1 MDKTH
6 TRKRTRSSAPKVKR
20 KQKTPKVRSKFEGK
34 VAAYM
39 EDIGIKYK
47 YEPTRLSF
55 MVPETDRT
63 YIPDFQLP
71 NGIYVEAKGLFDRD
85 SRKKMLL
92 VTQQHPN
99 LDIRILFMRDNTISK
114 KSKTKYT
121 KWCEENGI
129 ACAVSKDGHIPD
141 EWISHKNKKERSK

>member
-1 MDKTH
+1 MEE
-6 TRKRTRSSAPKVKR
+6 AGVKY
-20 KQKTPKVRSKFEGK
+20 Q
-34 VAAYM
+34 
-39 EDIGIKYK
+39 

-55 MVPETDRT
+55 VVPETDRV
-63 YIPDFQLP
+63 YVPDFQLP

-99 LDIRILFMRDNTISK
+99 LDIRMLFMRDNTISK

-121 KWCEENGI
+121 TWCEENGI
-129 ACAVSKDGHIPD
+129 ICAVSKDGHIPA
-141 EWISHKNKKERSK
+141 EWINNKKKEKSK